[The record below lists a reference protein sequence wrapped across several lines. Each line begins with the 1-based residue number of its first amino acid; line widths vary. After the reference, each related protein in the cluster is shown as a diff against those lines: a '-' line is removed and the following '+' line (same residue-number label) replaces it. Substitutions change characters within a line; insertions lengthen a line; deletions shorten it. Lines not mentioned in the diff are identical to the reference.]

1 MSLKK
6 NKNKKST
13 WERETETER
22 AVTDVWRLLWRGVQK
37 VVEIYISCLG
47 YTSDCR

>member
-13 WERETETER
+13 WERERETER
-22 AVTDVWRLLWRGVQK
+22 AVTDV
-37 VVEIYISCLG
+37 
-47 YTSDCR
+47 